1 MCVCEFIKTSEIFF
15 IISSS
20 KKKKM
25 NRASNAVVSFFYCI
39 TYRRLLLLNIW
50 NKILPVF
57 ELNEWEPKRKRLHW
71 VEKSLNSPTQMWK
84 HFISLFRF
92 WGEMWAPDVPD
103 RFHLFRVTIRS
114 ISTSSTQS
122 HRKESGLEYMFYK
135 KWFVF
140 PQRSLTLC
148 LIQKVDELC
157 AI

>member
-1 MCVCEFIKTSEIFF
+1 MCVNLLRPVRFF
-15 IISSS
+15 SSFPPL
-20 KKKKM
+20 KKKI
-25 NRASNAVVSFFYCI
+25 NRASNAVVSFVYCI
-39 TYRRLLLLNIW
+39 TYRRLNVW

-57 ELNEWEPKRKRLHW
+57 ELIEWMRTEEETSSWEEKVSIVLHKRESISFLALDFGVKCKHQTF
-71 VEKSLNSPTQMWK
+71 PTG
-84 HFISLFRF
+84 FIYS
-92 WGEMWAPDVPD
+92 E
-103 RFHLFRVTIRS
+103 VTIRS